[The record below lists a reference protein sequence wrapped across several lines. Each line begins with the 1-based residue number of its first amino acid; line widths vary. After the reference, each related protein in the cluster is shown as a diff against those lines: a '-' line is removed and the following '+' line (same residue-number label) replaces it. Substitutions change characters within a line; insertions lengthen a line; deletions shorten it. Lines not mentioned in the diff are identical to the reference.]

1 MGVKMGV
8 KMGVMRFAQGVIGLR
23 PRASVS
29 PFAVPIVLCE
39 AHNFHERSEF
49 FRYSLK
55 ALLPI

>member
-1 MGVKMGV
+1 MGV

-29 PFAVPIVLCE
+29 PFAVPIVLRE